1 MSHDVRVMLELPE
14 PALVLLVGPSGAGKT
29 TFAREHFRPNQVV
42 SSDELR
48 GRLADDPDDQD
59 ASAEAFRILALLLN
73 GRLRRRLTAVV
84 DATNL
89 RPVNRQRLRSLASR
103 YGVPVVA
110 VLFDL
115 SERAFYDNN
124 ARRPDRRVDG
134 QQRLRWSGP
143 FDGEP
148 SLRRCR
154 PDQYGRRPDRCR
166 RRRRDRA
173 PRL

>member
-1 MSHDVRVMLELPE
+1 MLELPE

-124 ARRPDRRVDG
+124 ARRPDRRVADDVVAN
-134 QQRLRWSGP
+134 QIELMRQAVADVP
-143 FDGEP
+143 GEGYA
-148 SLRRCR
+148 RVVVI
-154 PDQYGRRPDRCR
+154 GG
-166 RRRRDRA
+166 
-173 PRL
+173 